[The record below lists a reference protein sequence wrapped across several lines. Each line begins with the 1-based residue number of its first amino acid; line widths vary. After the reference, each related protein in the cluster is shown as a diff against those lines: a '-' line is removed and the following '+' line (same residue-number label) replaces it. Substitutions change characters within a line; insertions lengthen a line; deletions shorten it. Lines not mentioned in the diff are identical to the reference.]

1 MKTAANGTGI
11 FWKSFQK
18 FRKLLNFR
26 NANHSTENVR
36 NSGSKVEWKENLREK
51 FFRKFEYTSR
61 GCPLFLEMSE
71 NRHYRCS
78 QPKNVVPFATGSC
91 RKFKPEVLVEWKAP
105 LVFLLAVF
113 QPLPPP
119 RLLTPREQNRQL
131 RRLLKR
137 WTSIPLPH
145 MTLAAK
151 GLLFA
156 SLQVKMFFSKS
167 STNSEQTN

>member
-1 MKTAANGTGI
+1 MER
-11 FWKSFQK
+11 K
-18 FRKLLNFR
+18 FP
-26 NANHSTENVR
+26 
-36 NSGSKVEWKENLREK
+36 GK

-78 QPKNVVPFATGSC
+78 QPKNAVPFATGSC

-105 LVFLLAVF
+105 LVFLQAVF
-113 QPLPPP
+113 QSLPPP

-156 SLQVKMFFSKS
+156 SLQVKMFFPSHQRTQNKPTDIIFLGRKRRRKS
-167 STNSEQTN
+167 DLP